1 MAKSRIK
8 GITIELDGNTTG
20 LQESLKDVNK
30 KSIDLQSELRD
41 VEKLLKFD
49 PGNVEALAQKQKI
62 LTQQIENTSDKLQAL
77 KNAQEQVE
85 QQFQSGDIGEEQYRA
100 FRREIEY
107 TEKSLNNMK
116 KKLSDIDSDSSID
129 TVKADMQELD
139 EATDEAS
146 SSISDLGGE
155 LTNLLAGAAAVGT
168 IGEAIETA
176 LDTSS
181 LNTKINISM
190 EVPEES
196 KQSVKDAI
204 NTVTSYGLDAE
215 EVLEGVRRQWALNA
229 DATDEN
235 NKKVIESAGAI
246 AAAYSDIDFI
256 ELIQESNELSKTL
269 EISDEE
275 ALGLVNT
282 LLKTGFPP
290 DQLDIIT
297 EYGSQLHNAGY
308 NAQEIQA
315 IMASGVETGSWNI
328 DILLDGLKEGR
339 IVLAEFGAEVDDET
353 ANLFKKVGVS
363 KTQLQDWGKAVAE
376 GGASGKAA
384 MEEVAKTLDGVKD
397 KTLQNQIGTTV
408 FGTLWEEN
416 GTNITDTILG
426 MNDNLTTAKE
436 NQDGLNQTVSELNSD
451 PAVVFQ
457 QAISELKIA
466 LEPLLLGIS
475 EIVANIAEWVQA
487 NPTLAAAIVAIVS
500 VITILVGICMALSP
514 ILLTISTLATGLG
527 IGFTAMAAPILG
539 VIAVIT
545 ALVAAGVA
553 LYKNWDTIK
562 VKAIELKNQV
572 VNKFNELKTQ
582 AIAKFNELKNK
593 VSTTVNNIKNGL
605 VNGFNNMKS
614 RAIEIVN
621 NIKDS
626 IINKFKSV
634 NLLQIGKD
642 IINGLINGIQSKVS
656 GVINACKDIGN
667 AITGKVKSILG
678 IHSPSRVMME
688 LGEFTGEGLVKGLGN
703 QLKSVSSKSAEMANA
718 VTDGFGTE
726 NITTSI
732 NNKSNLD
739 YKKLSNVLIDS
750 FEKAIKSTGM
760 NNMNISLDKN
770 KVGKVLSSVNDKISG
785 EAISLRERGVN
796 Y

>member
-1 MAKSRIK
+1 MAKSRVK

-62 LTQQIENTSDKLQAL
+62 LTQQIENTSDKLQVL

-85 QQFQSGDIGEEQYRA
+85 QQFQSGNIGEEQYRA

-116 KKLSDIDSDSSID
+116 KKLSDIDSDNS
-129 TVKADMQELD
+129 VNKVNADMQDLD

-168 IGEAIETA
+168 IGEAIEAA

-190 EVPEES
+190 DVSEES

-215 EVLEGVRRQWALNA
+215 EVLEGVRRQWALNT

-256 ELIQESNELSKTL
+256 ELIQEYNELSKTL

-353 ANLFKKVGVS
+353 ANLFEKIGVS

-376 GGASGKAA
+376 GGSNGKAA

-426 MNDNLTTAKE
+426 MNDNLTSAKE
-436 NQDGLNQTVSELNSD
+436 NQDGLNKTVSELNSD

-457 QAISELKIA
+457 QAIAELKLA

-475 EIVANIAEWVQA
+475 EIVAKIAEWVQA
-487 NPTLAAAIVAIVS
+487 NPTLSAAIVAIVS

-527 IGFTAMAAPILG
+527 IGFTAMSAPILA

-553 LYKNWDTIK
+553 LYTNLDTIK
-562 VKAIELKNQV
+562 AKAIEMKEQIV
-572 VNKFNELKTQ
+572 TKFNELKIQ
-582 AIAKFNELKNK
+582 AIAKFNELKNN
-593 VSTTVNNIKNGL
+593 VTTTVNNIKNGL

-726 NITTSI
+726 NITTNI

>member
-1 MAKSRIK
+1 MAKSRVK

-85 QQFQSGDIGEEQYRA
+85 QQFQSGNIGEEQYRA

-116 KKLSDIDSDSSID
+116 KKLSDIDSDNS
-129 TVKADMQELD
+129 VNKVNADMQDLG

-168 IGEAIETA
+168 IGEAIEAA

-190 EVPEES
+190 DVSEES

-215 EVLEGVRRQWALNA
+215 EALEGVRRQWALNT

-269 EISDEE
+269 GISDEE

-353 ANLFKKVGVS
+353 ANLFEKIGVS
-363 KTQLQDWGKAVAE
+363 KTQLQDLGKAVAE
-376 GGASGKAA
+376 GGSNGKAA

-426 MNDNLTTAKE
+426 MNDNLTSAKE

-457 QAISELKIA
+457 QAIAELKLA

-475 EIVANIAEWVQA
+475 EIVAKIAEWVQA
-487 NPTLAAAIVAIVS
+487 NPTLSAAIVAIVS

-527 IGFTAMAAPILG
+527 IGFTAMSAPILA

-553 LYKNWDTIK
+553 LYTNLDTIK
-562 VKAIELKNQV
+562 AKAIEMKEQIV
-572 VNKFNELKTQ
+572 TKFNELKIQ
-582 AIAKFNELKNK
+582 AIAKFNELKNN
-593 VSTTVNNIKNGL
+593 VTTTVNNIKNGL

-726 NITTSI
+726 NITTNI
-732 NNKSNLD
+732 IIK
-739 YKKLSNVLIDS
+739 VILI
-750 FEKAIKSTGM
+750 T
-760 NNMNISLDKN
+760 KN
-770 KVGKVLSSVNDKISG
+770 
-785 EAISLRERGVN
+785 
-796 Y
+796 YQMY